1 MSWYDSRHRDAFTL
15 VELLVVIAIIAIL
28 VALLLP
34 AVQAAREAARRIQ
47 CINNFKQVGIGLHN
61 YHDALGSFPSGDNHY
76 NFPSC
81 GAPPGATES
90 HSSGTWSWYLLAF
103 IGQQALSDRIDYRF
117 GYGYGFRPEHRV
129 DGDNNYDLAQ
139 TYVDT
144 YLCPSDP
151 QGREL
156 VWYGSGT
163 EYAKTNM
170 AGVADSVDHTCD
182 RLQPWVRRD
191 GDGVMFQGSAVKV
204 TDIYDGSSQT
214 LVIGEVVGLGRG
226 TKTGMAWCGWNNFNT
241 RNGINFPLKLSP
253 PGRSSDR
260 DNGGNASHHP
270 GGCNFV
276 FADGSVH
283 FLSENISQLL
293 VTALTTRRAGDI
305 VEKVF

>member
-1 MSWYDSRHRDAFTL
+1 MRRYDSRHRDAFTL

-28 VALLLP
+28 IGLLLP

-47 CINNFKQVGIGLHN
+47 CINNFKQVGVGLHN
-61 YHDALGSFPSGDNHY
+61 YHDAHGSFPSGDNQY
-76 NFPSC
+76 NLGTCS
-81 GAPPGATES
+81 APPGAIE
-90 HSSGTWSWYLLAF
+90 HSPAWTWSGYMLAYV
-103 IGQQALSDRIDYRF
+103 GEQALYDRFDFRH

-182 RLQPWVRRD
+182 RLWVRRD

-226 TKTGMAWCGWNNFNT
+226 TKSGMAWCGWNIFNT

-253 PGRSSDR
+253 PGKSWDH
-260 DNGGNASHHP
+260 DNGGYASHHP

-283 FLSENISQLL
+283 FLSENISQFILS
-293 VTALTTRRAGDI
+293 ALTTRKAGDI